1 MRRCG
6 NDCSIRTDELV
17 RKSKS
22 SLGKDPVTQ
31 DKAGERLVRRLI
43 RSRQP
48 RGAGRGDAAAW
59 AEAAACGDLYRDLS
73 QWVGT
78 DGCHA
83 LFSRALAQ
91 SRKERAAL
99 ELIRL
104 SAGSEPYADGVA
116 ESLKEHGDEATA
128 EALEV
133 MLVRLVELLERLVGD
148 EMAMK
153 LIERSFIAS
162 EGAGA
167 TPEDIEEEA

>member
-1 MRRCG
+1 MTR
-6 NDCSIRTDELV
+6 
-17 RKSKS
+17 
-22 SLGKDPVTQ
+22 
-31 DKAGERLVRRLI
+31 DKPGERLVRRLI
-43 RSRQP
+43 SSRQP
-48 RGAGRGDAAAW
+48 RGAGRRETAAW
-59 AEAAACGDLYRDLS
+59 AAAAACGDLYRDLS
-73 QWVGT
+73 HWVGT

-91 SRKERAAL
+91 SRRERAAL
-99 ELIRL
+99 ELIQL

-116 ESLKEHGDEATA
+116 ESLMEHGDAATA
-128 EALEV
+128 EALEM

-162 EGAGA
+162 EGGGK

>member
-1 MRRCG
+1 MTR
-6 NDCSIRTDELV
+6 
-17 RKSKS
+17 
-22 SLGKDPVTQ
+22 
-31 DKAGERLVRRLI
+31 DKPGERIVRRLI
-43 RSRQP
+43 SSRQP
-48 RGAGRGDAAAW
+48 RGAGRGDTAAW
-59 AEAAACGDLYRDLS
+59 VAAAACGDLYRDLS
-73 QWVGT
+73 LWVGT

-91 SRKERAAL
+91 SRRERAAL

-116 ESLKEHGDEATA
+116 ESLIEHGDAATA

-153 LIERSFIAS
+153 LIERSITAS
-162 EGAGA
+162 EGGGK